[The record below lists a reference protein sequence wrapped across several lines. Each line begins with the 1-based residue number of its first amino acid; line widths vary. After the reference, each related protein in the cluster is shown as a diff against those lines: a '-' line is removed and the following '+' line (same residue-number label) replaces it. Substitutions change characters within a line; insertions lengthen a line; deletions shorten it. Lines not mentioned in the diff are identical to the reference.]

1 MPILAEVARD
11 VVTQF
16 PELKLSRTL
25 WASGEQRPK
34 TKANLGCWKCTT
46 RASRGFN
53 GFSQPGN
60 WMPSIHTPHTHS
72 LYKSLLVRLL
82 QSRNSPT
89 TSEGSLPA
97 RYSLHLQVH
106 RSSPHCCCCLVAKS
120 CLTLCDPMD
129 RSPSYSSV
137 HGVSQARIL
146 EWVAISFSRGS
157 CQPRDQ
163 TLVSCIGRW
172 GLYSPHCT

>member
-34 TKANLGCWKCTT
+34 IKANLGCWKCTT

-60 WMPSIHTPHTHS
+60 WMPSIHTPHAHS

-82 QSRNSPT
+82 
-89 TSEGSLPA
+89 
-97 RYSLHLQVH
+97 
-106 RSSPHCCCCLVAKS
+106 
-120 CLTLCDPMD
+120 
-129 RSPSYSSV
+129 
-137 HGVSQARIL
+137 
-146 EWVAISFSRGS
+146 
-157 CQPRDQ
+157 
-163 TLVSCIGRW
+163 
-172 GLYSPHCT
+172 

>member
-1 MPILAEVARD
+1 MANGWNYVCISTTLEVKIYLDKSSSYHLSSNTSNWVCYTKTEDQRVEILIIWDSDPWPGTQKYVQFNAYSPNWGRAMPILAEVARD

-60 WMPSIHTPHTHS
+60 WMPSIRTPHTHS

-82 QSRNSPT
+82 
-89 TSEGSLPA
+89 
-97 RYSLHLQVH
+97 
-106 RSSPHCCCCLVAKS
+106 
-120 CLTLCDPMD
+120 
-129 RSPSYSSV
+129 
-137 HGVSQARIL
+137 
-146 EWVAISFSRGS
+146 
-157 CQPRDQ
+157 
-163 TLVSCIGRW
+163 
-172 GLYSPHCT
+172 